1 VQLWGAKVHPHHLE
15 SRHVDFNYQVVADRL
30 LCLRGLDS
38 FFKASR
44 IRREMA
50 EEITSKT
57 LGAHLRKRALT
68 AGWIFTLAAL
78 AGAASLFLR
87 IAPLGE

>member
-1 VQLWGAKVHPHHLE
+1 
-15 SRHVDFNYQVVADRL
+15 
-30 LCLRGLDS
+30 
-38 FFKASR
+38 
-44 IRREMA
+44 MA